1 LSGLEAN
8 WLVAVNMCGPAFIM
22 RGVPQVSVLGPIL
35 LVLYTADLLSL
46 IECHGFIPHLYAD
59 DMQN

>member
-1 LSGLEAN
+1 
-8 WLVAVNMCGPAFIM
+8 M